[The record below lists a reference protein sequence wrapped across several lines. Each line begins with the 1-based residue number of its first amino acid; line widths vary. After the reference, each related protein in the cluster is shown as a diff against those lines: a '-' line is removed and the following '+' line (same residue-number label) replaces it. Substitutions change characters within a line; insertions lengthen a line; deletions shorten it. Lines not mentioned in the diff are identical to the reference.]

1 MQVTM
6 ELACD
11 IFQSDLI
18 LLRQKEIRVRIHDDR
33 NNLQILNL

>member
-18 LLRQKEIRVRIHDDR
+18 LLRQKEIRVRIHDVR

>member
-11 IFQSDLI
+11 ILQSDLI
-18 LLRQKEIRVRIHDDR
+18 LLRQKEIRVRIYDDR